1 MAEIRDLDLFPARA
15 AGAGRFV
22 VRHRVA
28 RTARRAGGAAGRCP
42 EATRGEESRFAGG
55 RAAIRSGAGAHANGA
70 ASGFGRRIR
79 ATRSVRAETCAALG
93 HPKRGLTARS
103 PLARSPVAR
112 DPLARSPF
120 AEAAAG
126 QWFARLARGAV
137 ALILFVR

>member
-55 RAAIRSGAGAHANGA
+55 RAAIRSGAGPDANGA

-79 ATRSVRAETCAALG
+79 AFRSFRAETCAALG
-93 HPKRGLTARS
+93 HPKRGLTARPFSRS

-112 DPLARSPF
+112 NPF

-126 QWFARLARGAV
+126 QWFARL
-137 ALILFVR
+137 